1 VAKSNGSYTRQLGF
15 TIAVT
20 PNNDTDLADGLTRAL
35 MVGTDGNVAV
45 TYANGKTDTLFLLAG
60 LVHPIQVVR
69 VRATGTTATLIKA
82 GY

>member
-1 VAKSNGSYTRQLGF
+1 VAKSNGSYQRQIGY
-15 TIAVT
+15 TVAVT
-20 PNNDTDLADGLTRAL
+20 PNNDTDLPGGLTRAL

-60 LVHPIQVVR
+60 IVHPISVAR
-69 VRATGTTATLIKA
+69 VRASGTIATGIKA